1 MKGKAGIFVN
11 KLSEVIRKR
20 AMLGVAVF
28 CIAAIATVGLLSQGD
43 NNKDN
48 TPDSFVDLNETPDE
62 EKNQQV
68 VDNNTPDTSF
78 TEQQLTE
85 NDTKVEEQEQL
96 VAENNGTNSEN
107 AGQQV
112 ADNVPTIEEVD
123 SSIQTAENTE
133 VGTEE
138 TEPVEETQ
146 VLSPQLIAE
155 QLNFDKSL
163 GLLWPVQGEVVIP
176 YSPDH
181 GVFHFTLEQFSTS
194 DAVVLSS
201 MVGAEVKAAAKGV
214 VTAIEEDERT
224 GTTVTLAVGN
234 NTSLVYGQLAIGDLS
249 EGDIVEAGECLGTV
263 AEPTR
268 YYIVEGPNLYFQ
280 VLEGEESLDP
290 TLLFPENQ

>member
-1 MKGKAGIFVN
+1 MMKGKAGIFVN
-11 KLSEVIRKR
+11 KLSEVVRKR
-20 AMLGVAVF
+20 AMFGVAIF

-48 TPDSFVDLNETPDE
+48 TPDSFVDLNETPDKE
-62 EKNQQV
+62 ENQQV
-68 VDNNTPDTSF
+68 ADNDTTDTSL
-78 TEQQLTE
+78 TEQQLME
-85 NDTKVEEQEQL
+85 NDTNLEEQEQL
-96 VAENNGTNSEN
+96 TVENNHTDSEN
-107 AGQQV
+107 SQQQV
-112 ADNVPTIEEVD
+112 ADNTSTTEEID
-123 SSIQTAENTE
+123 SSMQTAENTE
-133 VGTEE
+133 LGTEE
-138 TEPVEETQ
+138 LEPIEETE

-155 QLNFDKSL
+155 QLNFDKST

-194 DAVVLSS
+194 DAIVLSS
-201 MVGAEVKAAAKGV
+201 TLGAEVKAATRGV
-214 VTAIEEDERT
+214 VTSIEEDERT

-290 TLLFPENQ
+290 TLLFPEN

>member
-11 KLSEVIRKR
+11 KLSEVVRKR

-68 VDNNTPDTSF
+68 ADNNTPDTSF

-96 VAENNGTNSEN
+96 TAKNNNTNSEN
-107 AGQQV
+107 SQQQV
-112 ADNVPTIEEVD
+112 ADNTPVIEETDSSMQTAGNTEPRIEEVQP
-123 SSIQTAENTE
+123 IEEAE
-133 VGTEE
+133 
-138 TEPVEETQ
+138 

-155 QLNFDKSL
+155 QLNFDKSI

-194 DAVVLSS
+194 DAVVVTSEL
-201 MVGAEVKAAAKGV
+201 GAEVKAAAKGV

-234 NTSLVYGQLAIGDLS
+234 NTSLVYGQLTIGDLS
-249 EGDIVEAGECLGTV
+249 EGDIVEAGECIGTI

-290 TLLFPENQ
+290 TSLFTDTP

>member
-68 VDNNTPDTSF
+68 VDNNTPDTSS

-96 VAENNGTNSEN
+96 VAGNNGTNSEN

-201 MVGAEVKAAAKGV
+201 VVGAEVKAAAKGV

-290 TLLFPENQ
+290 TLLFLENQ